1 MGRRN
6 RGKEG
11 GANKRKINN
20 TRRKNGNNS
29 NENEENSLLEG
40 GDVIEIDLLPDDHT
54 VAETVA
60 TFENNDD
67 YSYFEC
73 DNNDNSNEEE
83 IDDLIS
89 STGKNVDGDRA
100 AAMVINRHARC
111 IDVMNSIEDSLLT
124 EKRSAKREAGLR
136 RLFRAISQL
145 GTSSAMMAPY
155 QNVLTNLCINQ
166 CLRGGSPAEQYAAC
180 RVLEVYSVIL
190 GSDGEDFYETI
201 HTPLCRVVGMAGRA
215 TSVRN
220 AALRALCLSNFIGT
234 EDDVSTES
242 LLDLCEE
249 VAQERYRNHDVPMAL
264 RATALECWSLL
275 STTINDFYIS
285 GSSEDHIGRGLV
297 MLSPLLQDCLEENND
312 TSPELRSAAGE
323 CLAIIHEARV
333 NLGET
338 DGDNGTERRY
348 GQGGWENT
356 SWEETMDYLTHLI
369 VQLSNQSGHYISKKV
384 KKEQRA
390 TFREYV
396 ATVLENESPL
406 RTIALAKSN
415 SDSIMLSS
423 WKEIVQ
429 LDFIRHCLQGGFQIQ
444 IMTNPTLQAIFSIP
458 SIATNNSNDHYS
470 QLEKRLLLSKNSE
483 ASKQAYID
491 RNKKRRVRNNIK
503 NHFITTDG
511 DDI

>member
-201 HTPLCRVVGMAGRA
+201 HTPLCRVVGMA
-215 TSVRN
+215 
-220 AALRALCLSNFIGT
+220 
-234 EDDVSTES
+234 
-242 LLDLCEE
+242 
-249 VAQERYRNHDVPMAL
+249 
-264 RATALECWSLL
+264 
-275 STTINDFYIS
+275 
-285 GSSEDHIGRGLV
+285 
-297 MLSPLLQDCLEENND
+297 
-312 TSPELRSAAGE
+312 
-323 CLAIIHEARV
+323 
-333 NLGET
+333 
-338 DGDNGTERRY
+338 
-348 GQGGWENT
+348 
-356 SWEETMDYLTHLI
+356 
-369 VQLSNQSGHYISKKV
+369 
-384 KKEQRA
+384 
-390 TFREYV
+390 
-396 ATVLENESPL
+396 
-406 RTIALAKSN
+406 
-415 SDSIMLSS
+415 
-423 WKEIVQ
+423 
-429 LDFIRHCLQGGFQIQ
+429 
-444 IMTNPTLQAIFSIP
+444 
-458 SIATNNSNDHYS
+458 
-470 QLEKRLLLSKNSE
+470 
-483 ASKQAYID
+483 
-491 RNKKRRVRNNIK
+491 
-503 NHFITTDG
+503 
-511 DDI
+511 